1 MSITQL
7 SLTQEKL
14 ILEYLQE
21 KTNDL
26 FIASGS
32 SRAVFEIDDTIQ
44 SLLGFK
50 TPVSCV
56 LKMSLGLGGYRQSRR
71 EVATFEQLQS
81 FGVLAEVFGRGSIFT
96 VMEQV
101 DTDERDF
108 YEFYSYDCCVEDY
121 LDRNA
126 YSDDD
131 DGEREYLRDCD
142 VFEEAAYVIRVLD
155 SELGDTSD
163 NSQLGRTDDGRL
175 VAYDYGFISGV
186 YCRDQM
192 TRTSDYFSYGKKE
205 TNLFFELL
213 INTVEETLALN
224 GTSIGEAEFNDIE
237 ENYIDLIEGRDEEC
251 CE

>member
-1 MSITQL
+1 MSIAQL

-32 SRAVFEIDDTIQ
+32 SRAVFEIDDVIQ
-44 SLLGFK
+44 SILGFK

-71 EVATFEQLQS
+71 EVATYEQLQS
-81 FGVLAEVFGRGSIFT
+81 FGVLAEVFGRGSVFT

-101 DTDERDF
+101 DADERDF
-108 YEFYSYDCCVEDY
+108 YEFYSYDCCVDDY

-142 VFEEAAYVIRVLD
+142 LFEDAAYVIRVLD

-163 NSQLGRTDDGRL
+163 NSQLGRTEDGRL

-186 YCRDQM
+186 DCREQM
-192 TRTSDYFSYGKKE
+192 TRTSDYFSY
-205 TNLFFELL
+205 N
-213 INTVEETLALN
+213 
-224 GTSIGEAEFNDIE
+224 
-237 ENYIDLIEGRDEEC
+237 EEC
-251 CE
+251 THEFFDIVISQIDESIAAGAEYLGEDEFAVIEDNFMLFCDSI